1 MYMIKK
7 LIILISII
15 LLGLLVIGGVSAD
28 EIIGGAEGPAQTP
41 AGDTPIPDNPV
52 VAPPVNDNNGS
63 DSRDLAIARL
73 APRTGVSLIM
83 PIVLSSAANQ
93 ELTNDSQL
101 SSSTSHSQVN
111 TGSQAAGNPVVA
123 LILAL
128 GIIPLIR
135 LRK

>member
-1 MYMIKK
+1 MIKK

-52 VAPPVNDNNGS
+52 VAPPVNDDNNGS